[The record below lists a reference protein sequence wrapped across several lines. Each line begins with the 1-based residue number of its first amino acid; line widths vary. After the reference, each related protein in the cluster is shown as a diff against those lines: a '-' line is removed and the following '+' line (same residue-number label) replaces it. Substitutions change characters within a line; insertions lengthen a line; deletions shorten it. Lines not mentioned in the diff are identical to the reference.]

1 MTDPTLFGDIPDAA
15 SPSVLGVD
23 GLGVGA
29 TSGGGGRRG
38 ARETA
43 CAGRGAGVVATS
55 SNGIRSGVSEG
66 TAGSDGVRTAASPG
80 SPGNEAVGRIV
91 GGDVCVGVS
100 GGVESPGNEAVGR
113 IVGRFEALVAGLRSL
128 EGELLEER
136 LGLVGRC
143 EAGLAALRSETVAEL
158 ARRDGEAKAAE
169 AVKDRLRQ
177 SRGSAKRDVKLAG
190 QLADLP
196 GTAQA
201 LAGGAITPQHARII
215 AEASEHTDVD
225 EAELLAAAA
234 SEPTDTFGHTVR
246 NHVNEKSAEVDL
258 QERRRRQRARREL
271 SIRQQSDGMWKL
283 FGLFDPVA
291 GARIETALTAAERKL
306 RNAEDPA
313 NRATVPQRYA
323 DALEQL
329 ATGNGAAGSQS
340 TTLLVIADY
349 DAVAGQISGAHLPDR
364 TPVTADELVKLAVKA
379 KVVPAIFDTPGRPL
393 WLGRA
398 SRDANA
404 AQRIALAARDR
415 HCVGC
420 RARHNICEPHHEV
433 YWRDGGP
440 TDIDNLCLLCG
451 DCHHN
456 ELHDKG
462 ADIEKAADGKR
473 TLRHAARRRPPNV
486 GHPHGNNTT
495 HRRRGGADST
505 VNQPLRL

>member
-1 MTDPTLFGDIPDAA
+1 MTDPTLFDHP
-15 SPSVLGVD
+15 
-23 GLGVGA
+23 
-29 TSGGGGRRG
+29 TGGGRRRTTVLG
-38 ARETA
+38 GESSPSSRAPTTPHGG
-43 CAGRGAGVVATS
+43 AGRDRVARRHPDRPSETS
-55 SNGIRSGVSEG
+55 ATPHGG
-66 TAGSDGVRTAASPG
+66 AGSDEVARRHPDRPSETSATPHDRVERNAVRRVAG
-80 SPGNEAVGRIV
+80 QV
-91 GGDVCVGVS
+91 
-100 GGVESPGNEAVGR
+100 
-113 IVGRFEALVAGLRSL
+113 EALLAGLRSL
-128 EGELLEER
+128 GGELLEER
-136 LGLVGRC
+136 LSLIGRC
-143 EAGLAALRSETVAEL
+143 EAGLAAVRSETITEL
-158 ARRDGEAKAAE
+158 TRRDGEAKAAE
-169 AVKDRLRQ
+169 AIRLRSRQ

-190 QLADLP
+190 QLADLA
-196 GTAQA
+196 GTAEA
-201 LAGGAITPQHARII
+201 LADGDITPQHAKII
-215 AEASEHTDVD
+215 AEAAEHTDVD
-225 EAELLAAAA
+225 EDELLAAAI
-234 SEPTDTFGHTVR
+234 SQPTDTFGHTVR
-246 NHVNEKSAEVDL
+246 DHVNEKSAEVDL

-271 SIRQQSDGMWKL
+271 SIKQQSDGMYKL

-291 GARIETALTAAERKL
+291 GARIETALTAAARKL

-329 ATGNGAAGSQS
+329 ATGDGAAGAQS
-340 TTLLVIADY
+340 PTLLVIADY
-349 DAVAGQISGAHLPDR
+349 DAVAGQVSGAHLPDR

-473 TLRHAARRRPPNV
+473 TLRHAARHRPPN
-486 GHPHGNNTT
+486 GGRPHGNDTK
-495 HRRRGGADST
+495 HRRGGGADPT

>member
-1 MTDPTLFGDIPDAA
+1 MADPTLFSNTTGGAEGDT
-15 SPSVLGVD
+15 LGRV
-23 GLGVGA
+23 
-29 TSGGGGRRG
+29 
-38 ARETA
+38 
-43 CAGRGAGVVATS
+43 AGRV
-55 SNGIRSGVSEG
+55 
-66 TAGSDGVRTAASPG
+66 
-80 SPGNEAVGRIV
+80 
-91 GGDVCVGVS
+91 
-100 GGVESPGNEAVGR
+100 
-113 IVGRFEALVAGLRSL
+113 EALLAGLRSL
-128 EGELLEER
+128 GGELLEER
-136 LGLVGRC
+136 LSLIGRC
-143 EAGLAALRSETVAEL
+143 EAGLAAVRAETVAEL

-169 AVKDRLRQ
+169 AVRDRLRQ

-190 QLADLP
+190 QLADLA

-201 LAGGAITPQHARII
+201 LADGDITPQHAKII
-215 AEASEHTDVD
+215 AEAAEHTDVD
-225 EAELLAAAA
+225 EDELLAAAA
-234 SEPTDTFGHTVR
+234 RQPTDVFGHTVR
-246 NHVNEKSAEVDL
+246 DHVNERTAGEEL

-271 SIRQQSDGMWKL
+271 SIKQQSDGMWKL

-291 GARIETALTAAERKL
+291 GARIETALTGTAKKL
-306 RNAEDPA
+306 RRGEDPA
-313 NRATVPQRYA
+313 DRTTVPQRYA
-323 DALEQL
+323 DALEKL
-329 ATGNGAAGSQS
+329 ATCDGAAGSGG
-340 TTLLVIADY
+340 TTLLVIAEY
-349 DAVAGQISGAHLPDR
+349 DAVAGRVSGAHLPDR

-420 RARHNICEPHHEV
+420 GARYNICEPHHEV
-433 YWRDGGP
+433 FWKDGGP

-473 TLRHAARRRPPNV
+473 TLRHAARRRPPSAR
-486 GHPHGNNTT
+486 GPHGNDTK
-495 HRRRGGADST
+495 HRRGGGADST